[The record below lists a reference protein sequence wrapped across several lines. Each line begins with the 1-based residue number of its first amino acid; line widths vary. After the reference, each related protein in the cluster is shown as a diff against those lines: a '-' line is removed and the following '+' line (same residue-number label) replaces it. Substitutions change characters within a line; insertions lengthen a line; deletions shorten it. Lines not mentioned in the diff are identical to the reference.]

1 MVHEFLLFLSPA
13 LTLLLRRR
21 RYLAD
26 AIAVQ
31 LTRYPESLTSAF
43 ERMIRQPRT
52 IRTVPYLMTLLFV
65 AEPPNKFADN
75 DRALGFFF
83 GTHPSLGKRH
93 QRVARMGLLARS
105 ADASQFAE
113 LLALPI
119 GRRLLVLGLL
129 ALVLPLIALAIYLML
144 YLVVTLTLFSLVV
157 GMIYVLAVI
166 LPIRWLLGA

>member
-1 MVHEFLLFLSPA
+1 
-13 LTLLLRRR
+13 
-21 RYLAD
+21 
-26 AIAVQ
+26 
-31 LTRYPESLTSAF
+31 
-43 ERMIRQPRT
+43 
-52 IRTVPYLMTLLFV
+52 
-65 AEPPNKFADN
+65 
-75 DRALGFFF
+75 
-83 GTHPSLGKRH
+83 
-93 QRVARMGLLARS
+93 MGLLARS

-157 GMIYVLAVI
+157 SMIYVLAVI